1 MLIGIAADPTT
12 IAHGAPLAELAAPL
26 KKICQDHL
34 VQWFGHLLRRSTTSH
49 GGESSETGS
58 SDDGS
63 GGGVA
68 ARTFVGVG
76 DNGDIDSSS
85 DSERSSSDAV
95 ADSRLTHGFIA
106 KLHSSTRAYDVK
118 PVLLVNRRDSRK
130 RMRSPF
136 AAGGAFQAQT
146 RLNVTD
152 GKHIM
157 LAVVATQAILQGDF
171 YDEVTIIKVERYTCY
186 PCRPDPDSPGRP
198 NEGTRQGQAWEEEEW
213 APS

>member
-58 SDDGS
+58 SDSGDDGG

-95 ADSRLTHGFIA
+95 ADSRLTHVFIA
-106 KLHSSTRAYDVK
+106 KLHSSTRAT
-118 PVLLVNRRDSRK
+118 S
-130 RMRSPF
+130 SPF
-136 AAGGAFQAQT
+136 CWSTAGIRDKG
-146 RLNVTD
+146 
-152 GKHIM
+152 
-157 LAVVATQAILQGDF
+157 
-171 YDEVTIIKVERYTCY
+171 
-186 PCRPDPDSPGRP
+186 
-198 NEGTRQGQAWEEEEW
+198 
-213 APS
+213 